1 MKKTILFLLASLL
14 LPAIMVA
21 QPIQKIMGHYV
32 NDSISSEGFSV
43 SSSGTRSIAIILE
56 PEELEVFQGGKIVA
70 IRVGLSEPTKIS
82 RMFVIPVKG
91 TKYGTRTDWECDMGD
106 AGWNTLQLETPYDIN
121 LEEDEK
127 LLVGFYYDQVL
138 NVNALSFVNVGT
150 PYDCYTYTK
159 VGSTSKWKA
168 INSTKNGNLSLQCIV
183 EKDSYPDYRISAYG
197 LKADNIVPLGD
208 PLPFSMVVSNRGDK
222 QIDANALELKLS
234 IDGNQ
239 VATISNDAPFVDGY
253 CNIHA
258 AAPTEGIGTGNH
270 VLTVDLVAVDG
281 QPLDEPISQ
290 SAEFITYEQVYPRQ
304 KHLVEQLTSTYC
316 TYCPLG
322 NSMLNILTSQR
333 DDIIWVGIHGN
344 LGSGVDP
351 FRSNQADSIM
361 SYMTGG
367 SISYP
372 SGAFDRNTGWN
383 DDVSIVNG
391 LGYSSSAHE
400 EVAEY
405 LGSFFDFITAT
416 RPTFV
421 GINAD
426 CTFDEETRMATV
438 SVWGNMTD
446 DFDEMMGTDARLT
459 VYIVEDSLVAPQLNS
474 GTWINNYTHN
484 GVFRKAIGSIKGMPL
499 NKTEQGKYNNVYE
512 TVIPSDWQWENLRVV
527 AFVSRP
533 ITNYRQGFTDMYV
546 NNAESFKFKK
556 EGSGDITGDVNEDG
570 EVNIADVNE
579 VIAMILSQSSDL
591 KGDLNGDMEVNIAD
605 VNALMDIILNN

>member
-1 MKKTILFLLASLL
+1 
-14 LPAIMVA
+14 MVA

-197 LKADNIVPLGD
+197 LKADNIVPLGE

-239 VATISNDAPFVDGY
+239 VATISIIA
-253 CNIHA
+253 
-258 AAPTEGIGTGNH
+258 
-270 VLTVDLVAVDG
+270 
-281 QPLDEPISQ
+281 
-290 SAEFITYEQVYPRQ
+290 YEQVYPRQ

-372 SGAFDRNTGWN
+372 SGAFDRSTGWN

-391 LGYSSSAHE
+391 LGYSASAHE

-405 LGSFFDFITAT
+405 LGTFFDYITAT
-416 RPTFV
+416 KPTFV

-438 SVWGNMTD
+438 SVWGDMTD

-556 EGSGDITGDVNEDG
+556 EGSGDLTGDVNEDG